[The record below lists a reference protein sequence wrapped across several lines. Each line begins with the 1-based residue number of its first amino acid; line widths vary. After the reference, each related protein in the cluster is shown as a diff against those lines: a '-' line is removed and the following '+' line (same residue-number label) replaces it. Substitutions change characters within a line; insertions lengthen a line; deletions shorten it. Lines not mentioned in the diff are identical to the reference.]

1 MRFDISVAY
10 KLMNVKVFKECNTC
24 IFRSRAGNEM
34 KGDVIMKSAKNNIRS
49 FRYSDRVAEILEA
62 MEGDSLNA
70 KFENLV
76 LFCYDRLPEVK
87 SKYESY
93 KKMADREWNE
103 FMELSDLRDSIKRDL
118 NNIDS
123 RLRSLDDLMS
133 YVERKCNIIVDKRKE
148 GNQ

>member
-1 MRFDISVAY
+1 MSRC
-10 KLMNVKVFKECNTC
+10 LRNVTHV
-24 IFRSRAGNEM
+24 SSGAGLAGEFPAAKMCYNEM

-49 FRYSDRVAEILEA
+49 FRYSDRAAEILEA